1 MTRHAQRMP
10 NTDTSMNA
18 NTCARIAPLH
28 ESDPRSQ
35 DPVLEDLVN
44 FVGYRPNALLTM
56 ARKPGVVPA
65 LLKLLGVTLRGD
77 GLLPQSLRFLIAAE
91 AARGARCRY
100 TTTHLVHAA
109 NHLGVD
115 WDKLAALPSCQ
126 NDPRYTEQERK
137 ALAIATAGG
146 CLPVREP
153 ARAMEQAK
161 QVFSEEEI
169 VEIVSCVAMAG
180 WFNRWNGL
188 MGSEL
193 EPEPAE
199 AMAHLPW
206 LQQLDV

>member
-1 MTRHAQRMP
+1 MNS
-10 NTDTSMNA
+10 NTT
-18 NTCARIAPLH
+18 ARIAPLR
-28 ESDPRSQ
+28 ENDPRSR

-65 LLKLLGVTLRGD
+65 LLKLLSVTLRGD

-91 AARGARCRY
+91 AARGARCCY

-109 NHLGVD
+109 NHLGVA
-115 WDKLAALPSCQ
+115 WDKLAALPSYL
-126 NDPRYTEQERK
+126 DDARYTSHERK

-146 CLPVREP
+146 RLPVREP

-161 QVFSEEEI
+161 QVFSEDEI
-169 VEIVSCVAMAG
+169 VEIVSCVAMVG

-188 MGSEL
+188 VGSVL
-193 EPEPAE
+193 EPEPSE
-199 AMAHLPW
+199 AMVHVPW
-206 LQQLDV
+206 LQELEI